1 MQALY
6 VRNFKGRC
14 ILREKGKN
22 EAVALRAYPRYDFSF
37 IYSGIESRANWDFFC
52 PKRELYA
59 LCFVCEG
66 EGEFSY
72 EQESYKLTAGDVFL
86 FFKHETARAK
96 PNKINPYKYLY
107 IGFMGSDCEEIF
119 AHAGIT
125 KTTRVLNLEYDEKL
139 KNAFYS
145 IHKLFKQDNLLNSIK
160 IQREFLKIIYILCK
174 KNDENKKVFSTRK
187 EKIVEKVKDYIHENY
202 FEPITIS
209 QIAATLNYER
219 TYLSKIF
226 KEITEVS
233 VIDYLINYRIQKSVI
248 LLRSTDKSMAEIAF
262 DCGFSDSNSYYVRF
276 KSKVGCSPFQ
286 YRKMLRDSSS
296 LF

>member
-1 MQALY
+1 MS
-6 VRNFKGRC
+6 
-14 ILREKGKN
+14 EKGKN
-22 EAVALRAYPRYDFSF
+22 EAIALRAYPRYDFSF
-37 IYSGIESRANWDFFC
+37 IYCGVESRANWDFFC

-59 LCFVCEG
+59 LCFVYEG

-72 EQESYKLTAGDVFL
+72 GQEKYKLTAGDVFL

-96 PNKINPYKYLY
+96 PNEKKPYKYIY
-107 IGFMGSDCEEIF
+107 IGFVGSDCEEIF

-125 KTTRVLNLEYDEKL
+125 KSTRVLNLEYDENL
-139 KNAFYS
+139 KNAFFS
-145 IHKLFKQDNLLNSIK
+145 ILKLFKQDNLLNSIQ
-160 IQREFLKIIYILCK
+160 IQRAFLKIIYILCK

-187 EKIVEKVKDYIHENY
+187 EKIVEKIKDYIHENY
-202 FEPITIS
+202 FQPITIS
-209 QIAATLNYER
+209 QIACELNYER
-219 TYLSKIF
+219 TYISKIF

-248 LLRSTDKSMAEIAF
+248 LLRSTDKSMTEIAF